1 MKIDISREL
10 MFRTARSGGKGG
22 QNVNKVETMVEAM
35 FPVMESALLTDTQ
48 KAMVMEKCRNQ
59 INADGYLTTRSS
71 ATRSQLENKLLA
83 IEKINNLVNS
93 ALVKKKSRIATK
105 PHAGAKEK
113 RLTGKKNRS
122 EIKSGRRRIDHSW

>member
-35 FPVMESALLTDTQ
+35 FPVMASQLLSDTQ
-48 KAMVMEKCRNQ
+48 KKLVMEKYRNQ
-59 INADGYLTTRSS
+59 INGEGCLTTRSS
-71 ATRSQLENKLLA
+71 ATRSQLQNKLLA
-83 IEKINNLVNS
+83 IGKINDLVNG

-105 PHAGAKEK
+105 PSAGAKEQ

-122 EIKSGRRRIDHSW
+122 EIKSGRKKIDHSW

>member
-35 FPVMESALLTDTQ
+35 FPVMESQLLSETQ
-48 KAMVMEKCRNQ
+48 KLMVVEKCRNQ
-59 INADGYLTTRSS
+59 INANGYLTSRSS
-71 ATRSQLENKLLA
+71 ATRSQLHNKLLA
-83 IEKINNLVNS
+83 IEKINYLVNS

-105 PHAGAKEK
+105 PSAGAKEQ

-122 EIKSGRRRIDHSW
+122 AIKSGRKRIDNDW

>member
-35 FPVMESALLTDTQ
+35 FPVMESSLLTDAQ
-48 KAMVMEKCRNQ
+48 KALVMEKCRNH
-59 INADGYLTTRSS
+59 INADGYLTARSS

-83 IEKINNLVNS
+83 IEKINAWVNG
-93 ALVKKKSRIATK
+93 ALVKKKSRIGTK
-105 PHAGAKEK
+105 PSAGAKEK

-122 EIKSGRRRIDHSW
+122 EIKSGRRRIDNDW

>member
-35 FPVMESALLTDTQ
+35 FPVMESQLLSDAQ
-48 KAMVMEKCRNQ
+48 KTVVMEKCRNQ
-59 INADGYLTTRSS
+59 INAEGYLTSRSS
-71 ATRSQLENKLLA
+71 ATRSQLQNKLLA
-83 IEKINNLVNS
+83 IEKINDLVNQ

-105 PHAGAKEK
+105 PSAGAKEQ

-122 EIKSGRRRIDHSW
+122 AIKSGRKRIDHDW